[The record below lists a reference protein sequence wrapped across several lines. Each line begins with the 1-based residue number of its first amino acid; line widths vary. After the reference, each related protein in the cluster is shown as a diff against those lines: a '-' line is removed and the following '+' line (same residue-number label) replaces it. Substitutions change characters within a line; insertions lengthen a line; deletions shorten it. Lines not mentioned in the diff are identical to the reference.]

1 MCTTDI
7 FHWGECSFINVHLFW
22 DFKIRCI
29 RILDIDCSTYTGLNL
44 SPPRELSYN
53 LRVMKQNLILPLKS
67 KGKWNKE
74 KQYKFLIKTFLFLS
88 HLCLSLPSTYLFL
101 ATYSTITCFA
111 SIQLY
116 DVLVYVFML
125 LYWSLSAI
133 IFFLFLLL
141 INFTK

>member
-1 MCTTDI
+1 MCTTDLS
-7 FHWGECSFINVHLFW
+7 HWGEYSFINVHLFW

-74 KQYKFLIKTFLFLS
+74 KQYKFLIETFLFLS

-101 ATYSTITCFA
+101 ATYSTIACFA
-111 SIQLY
+111 SVQLC

-125 LYWSLSAI
+125 ITFGYN
-133 IFFLFLLL
+133 FFSF
-141 INFTK
+141 FYY